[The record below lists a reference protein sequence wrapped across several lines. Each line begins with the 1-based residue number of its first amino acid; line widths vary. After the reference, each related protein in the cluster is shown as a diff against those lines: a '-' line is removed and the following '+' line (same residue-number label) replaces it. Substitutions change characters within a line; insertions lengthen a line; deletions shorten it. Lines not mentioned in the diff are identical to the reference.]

1 MSPQKT
7 FLLIIVF
14 IVCLITCGLWL
25 DCGLGSCNS
34 VHSFIQATGI
44 AHNDVFR
51 PRVKPVL
58 YDPSVGDTGVVCPV
72 GKGTGPV
79 SHLTDA
85 IQPSPP
91 SNVRWATVEN
101 LTSAKYSDNKICNAK
116 KVYFLHDQLELLIQ
130 ARDGRRR
137 LKQYGGDYFRAK
149 IFTKNSTFSASSA
162 TDGEVIDLGDGTYR
176 ALFTL
181 KWPGKVNVKVTLV
194 HPSEA
199 VDAIR
204 RFRDAAP
211 ARFVYRGK
219 FVSADG
225 THKEETFCNIVLS
238 GNPPDLCNFTD
249 KATGSPWF
257 CYKPKS
263 PKLKCSDW
271 REHRCDSGAAN
282 RSDASL
288 LSSHDKLTLI
298 PKSDLPTR
306 IQVEVRGTIR
316 NSSEQ
321 KSASDNATTEVI
333 NLPIC
338 TNGCNIGNLLTS
350 GYYFRDIWYNP
361 SCRIL
366 NFPLDEMRNCVSGKK
381 LYFLGDSTI
390 RQLFEFYLVR
400 LGPGLKKTQSGPEP
414 RWHVGPT
421 RALDQ
426 VFNISMM
433 FRFHAYPIGRNSWA
447 TVKDI
452 HYIANE
458 VDSIVGDENS
468 VVVIS
473 LWSHFTHEPEWFFVQ
488 RMRTIMAAVARLRE
502 RSPSTLVV
510 FKGANTREHN
520 TANQRLYN
528 SDWLARRM
536 EYIIRRE
543 IAENLAFMDSWSMSS
558 AQLIADNVHPGGS
571 HVKNLSNQL
580 LTFMCGRPT

>member
-1 MSPQKT
+1 MSPKKM
-7 FLLIIVF
+7 FLLINLF
-14 IVCLITCGLWL
+14 IVCLIGLWL

-44 AHNDVFR
+44 AHIDVFR
-51 PRVKPVL
+51 PCLQPVL
-58 YDPSVGDTGVVCPV
+58 YDSSVDDTGVVCPV
-72 GKGTGPV
+72 GKGSCPV
-79 SHLTDA
+79 THLKDA
-85 IQPSPP
+85 IQRSPP
-91 SNVRWATVEN
+91 SNVRWTTGEN
-101 LTSAKYSDNKICNAK
+101 LTSAKYSDNKISNAK
-116 KVYFLHDQLELLIQ
+116 TVYFLHDRLELLIQ
-130 ARDGRRR
+130 ARDGCGR
-137 LKQYGGDYFRAK
+137 LKRYGGDYFRAK

-162 TDGEVIDLGDGTYR
+162 TDGEVIDLGNGTYR

-181 KWPGKVNVKVTLV
+181 KWPGKVHVKVTLV

-199 VDAIR
+199 VDVIR

-211 ARFVYRGK
+211 ARYVYRGK

-225 THKEETFCNIVLS
+225 THKEETFCNIVLC
-238 GNPPDLCNFTD
+238 GHPLDLCNFTD

-257 CYKPKS
+257 CYMPKS

-271 REHRCDSGAAN
+271 REHRCDSSTADWY
-282 RSDASL
+282 DASL

-298 PKSDLPTR
+298 PKSDLPTK

-316 NSSEQ
+316 NSSEP
-321 KSASDNATTEVI
+321 KSASENATEKVI

-338 TNGCNIGNLLTS
+338 TNECNIGNLLTS
-350 GYYFRDIWYNP
+350 GYYFNDIWYNP

-390 RQLFEFYLVR
+390 RQLFEFYVER
-400 LGPGLKKTQSGPEP
+400 LGPGLKKTPPGPEP
-414 RWHVGPT
+414 QWHVGPT
-421 RALDQ
+421 RVLDQ

-433 FRFHAYPIGRNSWA
+433 FRFHAYPIGRNEWA

-458 VDSIVGDENS
+458 VDNIAGDENS

-473 LWSHFTHEPEWFFVQ
+473 LWSHFTHQPEWFFAQ

-510 FKGANTREHN
+510 FKGANTREHISEK
-520 TANQRLYN
+520 QRLYH

-536 EYIIRRE
+536 EYIIRRD
-543 IAENLAFMDSWSMSS
+543 IAESIAFMDSWSMSS
-558 AQLIADNVHPGGS
+558 AQLIADDVHPGGS
-571 HVKNLSNQL
+571 HVKSLSNQL
-580 LTFMCGRPT
+580 LTFMCGT